1 VTVLARTSWFAP
13 AFGVG
18 RTRYL
23 LTLGALVLAY
33 TGTAQLSYF
42 LEFAGPV
49 AGIAWLPVGVGIAFT
64 YFGGLWLLPGVAI
77 GDLLANDYAALPLG
91 SAIGQSTGNV
101 LEVAVATL
109 LIHRL
114 VRRGSPLDSAAG
126 VCSLLVAIS
135 AGVAVSASVGTLS
148 LFLGDV
154 VSRADAGTVWGTWW
168 LGDLCGALLVLPLA
182 LAWYPMSAMRW
193 TAPRVL
199 DAVGMI
205 AAVTITSEVTSRS
218 GQPLVYVIFPP
229 LIWAALRFG
238 QRGATLAI
246 CLMAGVTIVNT
257 THFDSVF
264 VTKSLSH
271 SVHAVQLFIIVST
284 VTTLFLA
291 AAVTERRRSAR
302 DLARSRVRIVET
314 ARQERKRLERDLH
327 DGAQQ
332 RLTWLAVSLHDA
344 AVRSPARA
352 GRILHHAEGEV
363 EKAIDELRN
372 LAHGL
377 HPALTDLGLGPAV
390 RSAALRTTIPVVS
403 IDIPDVRVDERV
415 EAAAYFVFAEAA
427 ANAQKHSGANS
438 IRVAGA
444 VSAHALR
451 IEVAD
456 DGRGGADDDGSGIQG
471 MRDRVET
478 LGGTLVVESP
488 PGRGTSVV
496 ATLPLSGRFERV
508 R

>member
-1 VTVLARTSWFAP
+1 VAVAARPSWFAP
-13 AFGVG
+13 AFKVG

-33 TGTAQLSYF
+33 TGSAQLSYF

-49 AGIAWLPVGVGIAFT
+49 ASIVWLPVGIGIAFT
-64 YFGGLWLLPGVAI
+64 YYGGLVLLPGVAI
-77 GDLLANDYAALPLG
+77 GDLLVNDYTTLPLG
-91 SAIGQSTGNV
+91 SAIGQSAGNV

-109 LIHRL
+109 LISRL
-114 VRRGSPLDSAAG
+114 VRRRSPLDSVTG
-126 VCSLLVAIS
+126 IGCMLVAICT
-135 AGVAVSASVGTLS
+135 GVAVSATVGTVS
-148 LFLGDV
+148 LWLGGV
-154 VSRADAGTVWGTWW
+154 VSAADARSVWGTWW
-168 LGDLCGALLVLPLA
+168 LGDTCGALLVVPLA
-182 LAWYPMSAMRW
+182 LAWYPIRPIRL

-199 DAVGMI
+199 EAAAMI
-205 AAVTITSEVTSRS
+205 AGVAALTELPSRS
-218 GQPLVYVIFPP
+218 SRPLVYIVFPP

-238 QRGATLAI
+238 ARGATLAI
-246 CLMAGVTIVNT
+246 GVTAGVTIVNA
-257 THFDSVF
+257 THYNGVF
-264 VTKSLSH
+264 VSQSLSH
-271 SVHAVQLFIIVST
+271 SVHEIQLFLAVSA

-291 AAVTERRRSAR
+291 AAVSERQRFAR

-344 AVRSPARA
+344 AAESPETT
-352 GRILHHAEGEV
+352 GTILHQAEGEV

-427 ANAQKHSGANS
+427 TNAQKHSGANS
-438 IRVAGA
+438 IKVAGT
-444 VSAHALR
+444 VSADALR
-451 IEVAD
+451 IEIAD
-456 DGRGGADDDGSGIQG
+456 DGRGGADDDGNGIQG

-478 LGGTLVVESP
+478 LGGALTVESP
-488 PGRGTSVV
+488 LGRGTRVV
-496 ATLPLSGRFERV
+496 ATLPLAGRSERV
-508 R
+508 H